1 MDKFRKQDALDYH
14 SQGRPGKIEVI
25 PATGLPLGLFDEADY
40 DEFTFKA
47 KPGDLFVFYSD
58 GILDARNRD
67 GRSFACERLEEIILG
82 CQTQSADC
90 VVNTIFKAVA
100 EHAAGADPFD
110 DQTVVAIR
118 VKDGTVAPGKRK

>member
-1 MDKFRKQDALDYH
+1 MAEACAGEL
-14 SQGRPGKIEVI
+14 V
-25 PATGLPLGLFDEADY
+25 AGLPS
-40 DEFTFKA
+40 TFVTRVSTDSRRI

-67 GRSFACERLEEIILG
+67 GRSFAREKLEEIILG
-82 CQTQSADC
+82 CQSQSADC
-90 VVNTIFKAVA
+90 VVSNIFKAVA

-118 VKDGTVAPGKRK
+118 VKDGTGGPGKRK